1 MANNGAALNAAASGS
16 TIRVSNSDIYNKTT
30 GVFIASGATIQSDG
44 TNKHGNNVVNSSSTN
59 CAGRPWVKPHRR

>member
-16 TIRVSNSDIYNKTT
+16 TIRVSNSDIYNNTT

-44 TNKHGNNVVNSSSTN
+44 TNKHGNSNGGPRVPNASF
-59 CAGRPWVKPHRR
+59 ALY